1 MPNLKLAV
9 DNNMTRSN
17 VVPFTDPKPSKP
29 APIGLTCGL
38 CGGEADYEVFGQAHC
53 RKHMLEAID
62 SETYVEVRKIGGY
75 DDAS

>member
-1 MPNLKLAV
+1 MRNLKLAV

-17 VVPFTDPKPSKP
+17 VVTFKDPKSKP
-29 APIGLTCGL
+29 EPIGLTCGM
-38 CGGEADYEVFGQAHC
+38 CGEEADYEVFGQAHC

-62 SETYVEVRKIGGY
+62 SESYVEVRRLGGF